1 MQSAAG
7 KGTIGPLQQ
16 FALYYP
22 YIHIQD
28 PFWLK
33 STLLWFGQV
42 RRIVPEQYTL
52 TDPPEVKAFTDTP
65 HPGGIGALLEIAR
78 LWEPAI
84 GEAKERLQK
93 RLEAHLPILVQKYS
107 QPNTPVPLRNSFQIH
122 RYKLLEAP
130 NSMAFPNFL
139 EQNKLAWPVQS
150 GANASNWLAMHPKFG
165 SAIMSTLA
173 IAIARNEGL
182 GIVTSNP
189 DIHNTLIAER
199 ESDVMNVMLDLPRN
213 TDTVPADDLSD
224 DLAQL
229 VFTTQ
234 FDLSSLTATD
244 IKTLIEEK
252 KDLAQF
258 RTRVAQIVSDIPAG
272 IGLSE
277 RVKRLEMKKK
287 DVLNEW
293 DQYRSV
299 LPKFAKDALAETS
312 IEESVKKAAEH
323 LPEFIKLAGPA
334 AVGKLSAS
342 VIGGG
347 PGFALAVVA
356 GAGLKMWR
364 SKDSSLRFLSRID
377 SKIQKNWKRRSA
389 SLILPQWSKVAPV

>member
-7 KGTIGPLQQ
+7 KGTIEPLQQ

-52 TDPPEVKAFTDTP
+52 ADPPEVKAFTDTP

-84 GEAKERLQK
+84 WEAKERLQK
-93 RLEAHLPILVQKYS
+93 RLEAHLPVLVQKYS
-107 QPNTPVPLRNSFQIH
+107 QPNTPLPVRDSFQIH
-122 RYKLLEAP
+122 RYKLLDGP
-130 NSMAFPNFL
+130 NSMALPNFL
-139 EQNKLAWPVQS
+139 EQNKLAWPVQN

-258 RTRVAQIVSDIPAG
+258 RTRVTQIVSDIPAG

-277 RVKRLEMKKK
+277 RVRRLEMKKK

-312 IEESVKKAAEH
+312 VDESVKKAAEH
-323 LPEFIKLAGPA
+323 LPEFIKLAGHA

-364 SKDSSLRFLSRID
+364 AKDSSLRFLSRTD
-377 SKIQKNWKRRSA
+377 SKIQKNWKQRSA
-389 SLILPQWSKVAPV
+389 SLILPQWSKFAPV

>member
-1 MQSAAG
+1 
-7 KGTIGPLQQ
+7 
-16 FALYYP
+16 
-22 YIHIQD
+22 
-28 PFWLK
+28 
-33 STLLWFGQV
+33 
-42 RRIVPEQYTL
+42 
-52 TDPPEVKAFTDTP
+52 
-65 HPGGIGALLEIAR
+65 
-78 LWEPAI
+78 
-84 GEAKERLQK
+84 
-93 RLEAHLPILVQKYS
+93 
-107 QPNTPVPLRNSFQIH
+107 
-122 RYKLLEAP
+122 
-130 NSMAFPNFL
+130 MAFPNFL
-139 EQNKLAWPVQS
+139 EQNKLAWPVQN

-258 RTRVAQIVSDIPAG
+258 RTRVTQIVSDIPAG

-277 RVKRLEMKKK
+277 RVRRLEMKKK

-312 IEESVKKAAEH
+312 VDESVKKAAEH

-364 SKDSSLRFLSRID
+364 AKDSSLRFLSRID
-377 SKIQKNWKRRSA
+377 SKIQKNWKQRSA
-389 SLILPQWSKVAPV
+389 SLILPQWSKFAPV